1 MATVTG
7 RLSSTEPNLQNIP
20 TRTEVGKRM
29 REMFVPGK
37 GYDLLMSCDYSQVE
51 LRVMASI
58 ARMNCCWIPSVTAR
72 MSMPGPLRKSSG
84 CLWTR

>member
-1 MATVTG
+1 
-7 RLSSTEPNLQNIP
+7 
-20 TRTEVGKRM
+20 M

-58 ARMNCCWIPSVTAR
+58 AQDELLLDSFRHGQDVHARTA
-72 MSMPGPLRKSSG
+72 SEIFG